1 MKVNLIHFEYEPGEW
16 EWLSPRLLLNFTE
29 PQSPLGPGLYVA
41 VASVDRRPCLS
52 VVDKGGPPFA
62 RALGAT
68 VPVLTTH
75 TNGRWALG
83 LGNFLNRVLSSLLG
97 TFLARSPLVR

>member
-52 VVDKGGPPFA
+52 VVDKGGAPLRPCPWSYRA
-62 RALGAT
+62 RVNYT
-68 VPVLTTH
+68 LTAV
-75 TNGRWALG
+75 GRWA
-83 LGNFLNRVLSSLLG
+83 
-97 TFLARSPLVR
+97 